1 MKSEFE
7 QNHPQELKKFSDE
20 LQDLIENY
28 HHEIYLI
35 DEVFE
40 GYHMILHAVFTE
52 IEKSEKQD

>member
-7 QNHPQELKKFSDE
+7 QNHPKELKKFSDE

-52 IEKSEKQD
+52 IEKLENQK

>member
-7 QNHPQELKKFSDE
+7 QNHPKELKKFTDE

-35 DEVFE
+35 DKVFE
-40 GYHMILHAVFTE
+40 GYHMILQAVSDE
-52 IEKSEKQD
+52 IKDLENQK